1 MAELLSQHRGLC
13 QTEHSPSLPLASDR
27 MQVLVSTYPAPGR
40 CAEEGKVRG
49 AEPETSR
56 SVVDCKPLRKR
67 PRKRKTLGWHD
78 GRGTGLLDIELH
90 QPADYQREEVKRSI
104 LCFGTNAA
112 LHRGGLVS
120 MLTPSE
126 VGNRPAVRQV

>member
-56 SVVDCKPLRKR
+56 SV
-67 PRKRKTLGWHD
+67 G
-78 GRGTGLLDIELH
+78 
-90 QPADYQREEVKRSI
+90 
-104 LCFGTNAA
+104 
-112 LHRGGLVS
+112 GGLQTAS
-120 MLTPSE
+120 KTPE
-126 VGNRPAVRQV
+126 ETKNAGVA